1 MGSGRLLMPSSIGEE
16 MIYMAEL
23 REAHL
28 RYLLAI
34 YELGRNDPDV
44 GIQAVAKSLNCT
56 KASVTKMMGVL
67 MDMGLLNM
75 PVFNP
80 PYVGVFLEGYL
91 VNLDW
96 RTIVVNAIQMLG
108 SIALWYPFFK
118 LYEKRELEN
127 EKAVE
132 AQKSAISAEDEA
144 LLNDLDLDF

>member
-1 MGSGRLLMPSSIGEE
+1 MLSKSKRYRKIGQVALFPSLFGINEPILFGAPIVLNPLFFIPYVIGG
-16 MIYMAEL
+16 
-23 REAHL
+23 
-28 RYLLAI
+28 AI
-34 YELGRNDPDV
+34 LGTFPHW
-44 GIQAVAKSLNCT
+44 
-56 KASVTKMMGVL
+56 L

>member
-1 MGSGRLLMPSSIGEE
+1 MFGINEPILFGAPIVLNPLFFIPYVIGG
-16 MIYMAEL
+16 
-23 REAHL
+23 
-28 RYLLAI
+28 AI
-34 YELGRNDPDV
+34 LGTFPHW
-44 GIQAVAKSLNCT
+44 
-56 KASVTKMMGVL
+56 L